1 MMYSGIYLKFF
12 IMKTLKCFKEILMGP
27 PHCPRMELLSTALGP
42 S

>member
-1 MMYSGIYLKFF
+1 MMHSGICLKIF
-12 IMKTLKCFKEILMGP
+12 IMKTLKCFKEILLGP